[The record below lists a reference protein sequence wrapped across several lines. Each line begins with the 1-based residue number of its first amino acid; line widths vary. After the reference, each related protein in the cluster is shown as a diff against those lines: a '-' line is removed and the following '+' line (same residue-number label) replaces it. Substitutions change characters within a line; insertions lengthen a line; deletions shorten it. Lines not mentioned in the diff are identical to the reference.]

1 MSAEKLTRSE
11 SDRIIAGV
19 CGGIA
24 TYTGVDSTIV
34 RLLFLLLAF
43 ATGIGLFLYAVLW
56 VVMPLENLEDSIY
69 LNGEPAPQTEP
80 ADQSIQ
86 MRTMGILL
94 LLFGGFFLLQQ
105 IGIFNWISAGLFWP
119 IVLIGLGVYLLILR
133 NQKQDS

>member
-24 TYTGVDSTIV
+24 TYIGVDSTIV

-56 VVMPLENLEDSIY
+56 VVMPLENLEDNIY

-80 ADQSIQ
+80 TDQSKQ
-86 MRTMGILL
+86 MRTIGVVL
-94 LLFGGFFLLQQ
+94 LLFGGSFLLQQ
-105 IGIFNWISAGLFWP
+105 LGIFNWISAGLFWP
-119 IVLIGLGVYLLILR
+119 IVLIGIGIYLLAVR
-133 NQKQDS
+133 NKD

>member
-24 TYTGVDSTIV
+24 TYIGVDSTIV

-56 VVMPLENLEDSIY
+56 VVMPQENLEDSIY

-80 ADQSIQ
+80 ADKSTQ
-86 MRTMGILL
+86 MRTMGVLL

-119 IVLIGLGVYLLILR
+119 IVLIGVGVYLLILR
-133 NQKQDS
+133 SQKQE